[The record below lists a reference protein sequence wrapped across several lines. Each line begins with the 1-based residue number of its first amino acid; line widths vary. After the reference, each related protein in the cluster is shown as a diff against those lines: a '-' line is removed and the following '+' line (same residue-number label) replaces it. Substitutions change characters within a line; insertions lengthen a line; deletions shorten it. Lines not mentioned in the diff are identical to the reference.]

1 MKGAHTMEALRLIRT
16 ARHALAEARSVQDVV
31 QEAWQAAM
39 LTEALAGQLGEH
51 PVAEVAALA
60 HLLAEAGGHAGGC
73 LEVPSDPPEPGEQGE
88 WAPTGRAA
96 RLSEVGDPEPVLW
109 QLRQLLNEAS
119 EALIIV
125 ACGAETESVYWQCID
140 GVDANAECRDLLAEL
155 LRVLRQL
162 DPGQEP
168 EAGAQAPPEP
178 GTPSAEAAATLLL
191 PLGPPAAPLA
201 WRYQDAESA
210 EASAEARSSA
220 SRPARSAF
228 TEASSSCICSSRV
241 LGAAVGAAAGGR
253 ACAGAV
259 GCCVCGAA
267 GASYL
272 GSDMRG
278 TLQLGGAM

>member
-1 MKGAHTMEALRLIRT
+1 MDALRLIKT

-73 LEVPSDPPEPGEQGE
+73 LEVRTEASEQGE

-96 RLSEVGDPEPVLW
+96 RLGEVGEPVPVLW

-140 GVDANAECRDLLAEL
+140 GVDAQAECRDLLAEL
-155 LRVLRQL
+155 LRVLRHL
-162 DPGQEP
+162 DPDQELP
-168 EAGAQAPPEP
+168 PDDQAPPKP
-178 GTPSAEAAATLLL
+178 GVVSEHGAASVAESGAESVEGASRLLL
-191 PLGPPAAPLA
+191 PLDPPAGPAQHPAEHSAPCA
-201 WRYQDAESA
+201 RRY
-210 EASAEARSSA
+210 RT
-220 SRPARSAF
+220 P
-228 TEASSSCICSSRV
+228 
-241 LGAAVGAAAGGR
+241 
-253 ACAGAV
+253 
-259 GCCVCGAA
+259 
-267 GASYL
+267 
-272 GSDMRG
+272 
-278 TLQLGGAM
+278 TLQLGGAV

>member
-1 MKGAHTMEALRLIRT
+1 MEALRLIKT

-73 LEVPSDPPEPGEQGE
+73 LEPTDPPEQGE

-96 RLSEVGDPEPVLW
+96 RLSEVGEPEPVLW

-119 EALIIV
+119 EALIVV

-162 DPGQEP
+162 DPEQDP
-168 EAGAQAPPEP
+168 AAAAQAPPEP
-178 GTPSAEAAATLLL
+178 GAPAAEAAATLLL
-191 PLGPPAAPLA
+191 PLDPPASSLG
-201 WRYQDAESA
+201 WRYQE
-210 EASAEARSSA
+210 
-220 SRPARSAF
+220 P
-228 TEASSSCICSSRV
+228 
-241 LGAAVGAAAGGR
+241 
-253 ACAGAV
+253 
-259 GCCVCGAA
+259 AA

-272 GSDMRG
+272 GSDLRVA
-278 TLQLGGAM
+278 LQLGGAK